1 MKSFLSGL
9 SLGVAMG
16 LLFAPASGEQTRR
29 RIRRE
34 ASNLTEMPRRKLKE
48 AVDSG
53 RSKAGELGRE
63 AGERAYDEVVKKA
76 GGENYVSR

>member
-1 MKSFLSGL
+1 MKGFLSGL
-9 SLGVAMG
+9 GVGVALG
-16 LLFAPASGEQTRR
+16 LLFAPASGKQTRR

-34 ASNLTEMPRRKLKE
+34 ASNLAEMPRRKMRE
-48 AVDSG
+48 AVNSG
-53 RSKAGELGRE
+53 RTKAGELGRE

>member
-9 SLGVAMG
+9 GVGVALG
-16 LLFAPASGEQTRR
+16 LLFAPASGERTRR
-29 RIRRE
+29 RIKRE
-34 ASNLTEMPRRKLKE
+34 ASNLAEMPRRKIQE

-53 RSKAGELGRE
+53 RSKAGELGRD

-76 GGENYVSR
+76 GGENYVGR